1 MQYWNNPLIT
11 VKLDTT
17 RDPVVESFHNGRHCL
32 FWNSASR
39 FDNITTNQRLDDLIK
54 WANEWLDTDGIDGFV
69 ADSRN
74 LYDIANLVK
83 LNMWIND
90 IRQQGIV
97 KPWLIQD
104 QGNGTLIAGTGD
116 SRLRCLEVVPE
127 ITSVPAFISTSVE
140 RADLYKDLEPVTTFR
155 QFAELC
161 KAEPEV
167 EFIFRLTES
176 TAPYGMYWYEY
187 NTNRTRAVTP
197 GESQAVSM
205 FVNYV
210 RWHPGFRVSRD
221 WFAQPRNWDNYT
233 L

>member
-32 FWNSASR
+32 FWNPASK

-83 LNMWIND
+83 LNMWINN

-116 SRLRCLEVVPE
+116 SRLRCLEVMPE
-127 ITSVPAFISTSVE
+127 ITSVPAFVSTSAD
-140 RADLYKDLEPVTTFR
+140 RAELYKDLEPVTTFR
-155 QFAELC
+155 QFAALC

-210 RWHPGFRVSRD
+210 RQHPGFRVSRD
-221 WFAQPRNWDNYT
+221 WFAQSRNWDNYT
-233 L
+233 E